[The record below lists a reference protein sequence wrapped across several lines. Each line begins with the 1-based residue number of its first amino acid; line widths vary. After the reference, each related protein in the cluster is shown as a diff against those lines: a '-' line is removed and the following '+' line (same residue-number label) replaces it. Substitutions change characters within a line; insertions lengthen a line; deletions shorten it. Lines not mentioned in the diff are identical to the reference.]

1 VSDIATRHLRR
12 CCNCGFLNGIHL
24 VPSSHDVAGRTTDA
38 LQPHLGKDEAMSKS
52 YYAES
57 VRDILLLIARI
68 LLMLLFLIFGWRKL
82 TDYGGTVAY
91 FAQGAVPL
99 PALAGVI
106 AIVAELGAGI
116 AISLGIV
123 TRPVAVL
130 LALYT
135 FATALLGHHFW
146 TMEGPARAAGEINFF
161 KNMSIMGGL
170 VLLYLTGAGRYSID
184 NKMNMD

>member
-1 VSDIATRHLRR
+1 
-12 CCNCGFLNGIHL
+12 
-24 VPSSHDVAGRTTDA
+24 
-38 LQPHLGKDEAMSKS
+38 MSKS

-82 TDYGGTVAY
+82 TDYGGTVAN
-91 FAQGAVPL
+91 FTQGAVPL

-116 AISLGIV
+116 AITLGIV
-123 TRPVAVL
+123 TRPVAIL

-170 VLLYLTGAGRYSID
+170 LLLYLTGAGRYSID
-184 NKMNMD
+184 NKMNID

>member
-1 VSDIATRHLRR
+1 
-12 CCNCGFLNGIHL
+12 
-24 VPSSHDVAGRTTDA
+24 
-38 LQPHLGKDEAMSKS
+38 MSKS

-82 TDYGGTVAY
+82 TDYGGTVAN

-123 TRPVAVL
+123 TRPVAIL

-170 VLLYLTGAGRYSID
+170 LLLYLTGAGRYSID
-184 NKMNMD
+184 NKMNID

>member
-1 VSDIATRHLRR
+1 
-12 CCNCGFLNGIHL
+12 
-24 VPSSHDVAGRTTDA
+24 
-38 LQPHLGKDEAMSKS
+38 MSKS
-52 YYAES
+52 YYADS

-82 TDYGGTVAY
+82 TDYGGTVAT
-91 FAQGAVPL
+91 FTKGAVPL

-116 AISLGIV
+116 AITLGIL
-123 TRPVAVL
+123 TRPVAIL

-146 TMEGPARAAGEINFF
+146 TMEGPARVTGEINFF
-161 KNMSIMGGL
+161 KNMSIIGGL
-170 VLLYLTGAGRYSID
+170 LLLYLTGAGRYSID
-184 NKMNMD
+184 NKMNID